1 MQTDV
6 TDATTFSLRPDH
18 NRKFRPNDIRPIV
31 RSLLES
37 RLENE
42 VYKADEIQSISKE
55 IADSVR
61 DKIRSME
68 LERYKI
74 MVHCMIGEQRG
85 QGLRAGCKMFWDSD
99 TDDFFEE
106 VYVTQHLFAVVTVFG
121 LYQY

>member
-1 MQTDV
+1 MHAEDI
-6 TDATTFSLRPDH
+6 DPATFSLRPEH
-18 NRKFRPNDIRPIV
+18 RQKFRPNDIRPIV
-31 RSLLES
+31 RSIIES

-42 VYKADEIQSISKE
+42 PYRADEIQSISKE
-55 IADSVR
+55 IADTVR
-61 DKIRSME
+61 DRIRTMD

-99 TDDFFEE
+99 TDDYFEE
-106 VYVTQHLFAVVTVFG
+106 VYINEYLFAVVTVFG